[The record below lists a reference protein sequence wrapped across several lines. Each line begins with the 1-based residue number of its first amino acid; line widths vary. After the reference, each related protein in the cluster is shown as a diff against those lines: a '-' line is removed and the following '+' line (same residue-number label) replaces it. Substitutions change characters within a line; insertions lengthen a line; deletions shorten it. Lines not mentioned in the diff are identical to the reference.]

1 MKKKQKK
8 FFTLIE
14 LLVVIAIIAIL
25 AGLLLPAL
33 NKARD
38 KAQTVSCVYLMKAM
52 VQGALS
58 YANESDGT
66 MVPDKW
72 AGALELPSY
81 KCWTTNVSFLRNA
94 GIRFHSEKYSHMWHR
109 QSLCPKVEV
118 AQKCGTWPATGD
130 WAHGDKV
137 YCMQTLLHW
146 DYWNYAEE
154 KTRIANEGV
163 KLTRVK
169 SPSFKI
175 AFLEGQNGDNVNGET
190 ATSLATWLQY
200 EENPPLYGNYLSYR
214 HDGRRASN
222 NAYYDGHIE
231 TNRASIMLDTLSK
244 PNRRLYFMD

>member
-1 MKKKQKK
+1 MKKRVREN
-8 FFTLIE
+8 FTLIE

-58 YANESDGT
+58 YANESAGT

-72 AGALELPSY
+72 AGALDLPSY

-94 GIRFHSEKYSHMWHR
+94 GIRFHSENYSHMWHR

-118 AQKCGTWPATGD
+118 AQKCGIWPATGD

-137 YCMQTLLHW
+137 YCMQTLLHR
-146 DYWNYAEE
+146 DYWNYQEE
-154 KTRIANEGV
+154 RMKIETEGV
-163 KLTRVK
+163 NLSRVR

-175 AFLEGQNGDNVNGET
+175 LFLEGLNGHNINGET
-190 ATSLATWLQY
+190 ATSFATWAQY
-200 EENPPLYGNYLSYR
+200 GETGSGNYLAYR

-222 NAYYDGHIE
+222 NAYYDGHVE
-231 TNRASIMLDTLSK
+231 TNPASMMLDTTAN

>member
-1 MKKKQKK
+1 MRKRQRE

-52 VQGALS
+52 VQGAIS
-58 YANESDGT
+58 YANESNGI
-66 MVPDKW
+66 MMPDKW
-72 AGALELPSY
+72 AGALDLPTY

-94 GIRFHSEKYSHMWHR
+94 GIRFHSENYSHMWHR

-118 AQKCGTWPATGD
+118 AQKCGTWSATGD

-137 YCMQTLLHW
+137 YCMQTLLHR
-146 DYWNYAEE
+146 DYWNYQEE
-154 KTRIANEGV
+154 KTKIENDGV
-163 KLTRVK
+163 NLSRVR

-175 AFLEGQNGDNVNGET
+175 LFLEGLNGHNISGET
-190 ATSLATWLQY
+190 ATSFATWAQY
-200 EENPPLYGNYLSYR
+200 GETGSGNYLAYR

-222 NAYYDGHIE
+222 NAYYDGHVE
-231 TNRASIMLDTLSK
+231 TNRASMMLDTLSS